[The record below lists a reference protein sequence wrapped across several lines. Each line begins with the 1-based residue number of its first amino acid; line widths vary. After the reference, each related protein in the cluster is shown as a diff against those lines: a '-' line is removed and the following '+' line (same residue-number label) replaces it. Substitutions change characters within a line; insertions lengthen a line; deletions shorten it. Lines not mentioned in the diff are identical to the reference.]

1 MWFLCKDIRKIYG
14 STAINIVVHYRKG
27 DSGWAKSN
35 LNYYLTIKE
44 MIQLESSTV
53 IVVTD
58 SPIDAQ
64 EFFLNLKNV
73 QIVSSK
79 CALEDFRIMLS
90 ASKLYCAPSTFSWWA
105 AHSLEKNAEIIMPR
119 ILENSLGIY
128 LDSNKLT
135 II

>member
-1 MWFLCKDIRKIYG
+1 
-14 STAINIVVHYRKG
+14 
-27 DSGWAKSN
+27 
-35 LNYYLTIKE
+35 